1 MVRPQSWDV
10 LVAAPASELRERR
23 GTAVRLVTDG
33 EYHADSRVLIR
44 IASCVTEKHV
54 EKKNGPC
61 SLSPGKTTL
70 SGVATLWAGQEVWNE
85 GIERM

>member
-1 MVRPQSWDV
+1 MVRSQSWDV

-23 GTAVRLVTDG
+23 DTAVGLVTDG
-33 EYHADSRVLIR
+33 EEYHADSRVLIR
-44 IASCVTEKHV
+44 RASCATEKHV

-70 SGVATLWAGQEVWNE
+70 SGVATLWAGRSGGAE
-85 GIERM
+85 